1 MQKKSRIHTYL
12 KNNNFIPLF
21 VVGDFE
27 RAVSGLDD
35 VVFPLFSFL
44 NTDSYNKYYNTTTK
58 TKIRFASSLCCL
70 QR

>member
-35 VVFPLFSFL
+35 VVFPFSFL
-44 NTDSYNKYYNTTTK
+44 KYGF
-58 TKIRFASSLCCL
+58 I
-70 QR
+70 